1 MVVPIIW
8 ALGLENGFVRAE
20 SDLFSNII
28 ININTLELVT
38 FLLNLEEIFHDS
50 EIFFLFILDRYVEN
64 VEWGKVLKGLFNF
77 LKYYIVIA

>member
-1 MVVPIIW
+1 M
-8 ALGLENGFVRAE
+8 RAE

-64 VEWGKVLKGLFNF
+64 VEWGNSFKRLVFILFKILYSHSLSPKNIDF
-77 LKYYIVIA
+77 

>member
-8 ALGLENGFVRAE
+8 TLALENGFVRAE

-64 VEWGKVLKGLFNF
+64 VEWGKSFKRLV
-77 LKYYIVIA
+77 

>member
-8 ALGLENGFVRAE
+8 ELGLQNGFVRAE

-38 FLLNLEEIFHDS
+38 FLLNLEENFSWFGD
-50 EIFFLFILDRYVEN
+50 FLFIYIGSLC
-64 VEWGKVLKGLFNF
+64 GKCRVGEKF
-77 LKYYIVIA
+77 